1 MGHERATGM
10 DGALVRGAHWRNFQV
25 KYAESNRLHK
35 KMLAL
40 STICRERG
48 DPPVARRAIARGQCN
63 DAYWHGV
70 FGGLYLPHL
79 RNALWEQ
86 LAIAEGELRVGESL
100 AVDLVDIDC
109 DGHVEIWLH
118 GERASAVVS
127 PQRGGVVEEYTLFG
141 LRVNYA
147 DTLTRRRESYHKLEE
162 KTPAGHAKSG
172 DSAPSIHDI
181 EQGLRM
187 KELPPVDATDRA
199 LFLDRVLP
207 AGLTR
212 AQYERAEYRALA
224 SWADVPFERRI
235 EGGDDWVEVV
245 LTPLPVAGVAPGP
258 TFEKRIRF
266 HDDGRLHASYVWD
279 PAAFPA
285 DAYFAPE
292 LSLRRPDGA
301 TLAVRYDPEPR
312 AVWEY
317 PIETVSK
324 SEQGLDRTVQ
334 GHAVTPLWPVHAG
347 RARIELVPPAPAAEA
362 AATPSSISP
371 PIP

>member
-1 MGHERATGM
+1 
-10 DGALVRGAHWRNFQV
+10 
-25 KYAESNRLHK
+25 
-35 KMLAL
+35 
-40 STICRERG
+40 
-48 DPPVARRAIARGQCN
+48 
-63 DAYWHGV
+63 
-70 FGGLYLPHL
+70 
-79 RNALWEQ
+79 
-86 LAIAEGELRVGESL
+86 
-100 AVDLVDIDC
+100 
-109 DGHVEIWLH
+109 
-118 GERASAVVS
+118 
-127 PQRGGVVEEYTLFG
+127 
-141 LRVNYA
+141 VNYA

-172 DSAPSIHDI
+172 DGTPSIHDI

-199 LFLDRVLP
+199 LFLDRMLP

-245 LTPLPVAGVAPGP
+245 LTPIPVAGVAPGP

-266 HDDGRLHASYVWD
+266 HDDGRLHASYAWD

-301 TLAVRYDPEPR
+301 PLGVRYEPEPR

-334 GHAVTPLWPVHAG
+334 GHAVTPLWPAQGG
-347 RARIELVPPAPAAEA
+347 RARIELTPPAPAAKA
-362 AATPSSISP
+362 AATPTSISP